1 MLERLSL
8 ADAADK
14 LVDTNSGGMR
24 RRLDLGASLAGRP
37 RLLLLDEPTTD
48 WTRGPVSNSG
58 ISSGD
63 VGIELSDIG
72 IERPSLEFTFVGP
85 VVFVVLLDVVF
96 GGSVATGD
104 LNYIDFLIPGV
115 LVQTA
120 VFDGTS
126 TAIALPHD
134 IQNGSLDRFTSLPI
148 RRSAVLIG
156 RKLADLVRVTATAL
170 VVLGVGFLLGFR
182 ASEGLAAVVASVAL
196 AVAFGH
202 TFHWAYAYFGL
213 TLKDPTVVQS
223 AGFLPIF
230 PLVFAASTFAPVE
243 NMPGWLQPF
252 SEHQPVTVTVDAVR
266 AIMHGGDV
274 AEPLTQS
281 LLWIAGLLALWATLA
296 TRALARGMHR

>member
-1 MLERLSL
+1 MTTTIDDVAESPHADREPPTPRPQPNGLV
-8 ADAADK
+8 ADA
-14 LVDTNSGGMR
+14 LTLTR
-24 RRLDLGASLAGRP
+24 RNLLRLWRTPQIIL
-37 RLLLLDEPTTD
+37 
-48 WTRGPVSNSG
+48 
-58 ISSGD
+58 
-63 VGIELSDIG
+63 
-72 IERPSLEFTFVGP
+72 FTFVGP
-85 VVFVVLLDVVF
+85 IVFVVLFDVVF
-96 GGSVATGD
+96 GGSVGTGD
-104 LNYIDFLIPGV
+104 LDYIDFLIPGV
-115 LVQTA
+115 LIQTA

-126 TAIALPHD
+126 TAIALTED
-134 IQNGSLDRFTSLPI
+134 MQRGSLDRFTSLPI

-156 RKLADLVRVTATAL
+156 RTLTDLVRVSATSV

-182 ASEGLAAVVASVAL
+182 ASGGLGGVIAGAAL

-213 TLKDPTVVQS
+213 KLKDPTVVQS

-274 AEPLTQS
+274 AGPLTQS
-281 LLWIAGLLALWATLA
+281 LFWIASLLILWSTLA
-296 TRALARGMHR
+296 TRAFARGLH